1 MEYYFITHSVKY
13 TNHAAI
19 WAISLHI
26 SCIVSL
32 AILTCLDWAYIE
44 VSTLGEHIFKGL
56 MFPILDYQI
65 SVPYQIVFRLLTDVI
80 LDCA

>member
-1 MEYYFITHSVKY
+1 MYSAYSL
-13 TNHAAI
+13 I

-44 VSTLGEHIFKGL
+44 VSTLGENIFKRL

-65 SVPYQIVFRLLTDVI
+65 SVAYQIVFRLLTDVI